1 MRVAVMPTSCCMD
14 GLATGTVVRWLRA
27 SFASI
32 TPTVTSVTP
41 SPFTSMRLYPMYT
54 ISPVFGSVLPCA
66 VMLSSQ

>member
-1 MRVAVMPTSCCMD
+1 MRVAVMPTSCCME
-14 GLATGTVVRWLRA
+14 GLATGTVSSDGFVPVGTIT
-27 SFASI
+27 SI
-32 TPTVTSVTP
+32 VTSVTL